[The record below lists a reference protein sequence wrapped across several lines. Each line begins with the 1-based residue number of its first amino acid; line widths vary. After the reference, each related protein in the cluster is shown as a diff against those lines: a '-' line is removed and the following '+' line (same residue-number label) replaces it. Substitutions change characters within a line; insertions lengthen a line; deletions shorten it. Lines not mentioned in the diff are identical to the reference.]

1 MAVKIHQEGLR
12 EEVFVPRR
20 GLRGGHMQTLA
31 AYFASRTDHLPLAE
45 ERLFSVDP
53 EVQVM
58 CHCHWQTERKSRTTL
73 MIVHGLEGSSTSQYV
88 IGTANKAWAAGMNV
102 VRMNMRNC
110 GGTESLSATLYHS
123 GLSAD
128 AGAVARALIEQ
139 EQLESIALAGFSMGG
154 NIVLKI
160 AGEWGAEAP
169 KEVRAVVAV
178 SPAIDLSASADAL
191 HRWDNRLYEWWFLIA
206 LAGRMRRKAELFP
219 ERFRAYPLGSIRS
232 IRDFDDRIT
241 ARYFGFN
248 GAEDYYKRASAGP
261 VLEHIAVPTQVIHA
275 LDDPFIRMLP
285 ATRQKLQ
292 QNPNVRLLESAH
304 GGHCAFLAEAN
315 GYDGR
320 WSERQIVRFVESCET
335 NVSTRGPVAQSDRA
349 SDF

>member
-1 MAVKIHQEGLR
+1 MLVQIHDPGAADD
-12 EEVFVPRR
+12 VFVPRR

-31 AYFASRTDHLPLAE
+31 AYFASRADHLPVAE
-45 ERLFSVDP
+45 ERLFSVEPD
-53 EVQVM
+53 VQVM
-58 CHCHWQTERKSRTTL
+58 CHCHWQSERKQSTTL

-128 AGAVARALIEQ
+128 VGAVARALIEE
-139 EQLESIALAGFSMGG
+139 EQLGSIALAGFSMGG
-154 NIVLKI
+154 NLVLKT
-160 AGEWGAEAP
+160 AGEWGEQAP
-169 KEVRAVVAV
+169 TQVRAVAAV

-206 LAGRMRRKAELFP
+206 LAGRMRRKSELFP
-219 ERFRAYPLGSIRS
+219 EKFRAYPLSSIRS
-232 IRDFDDRIT
+232 IREFDDRIT
-241 ARYFGFN
+241 ARHFGFD
-248 GAEDYYKRASAGP
+248 GAEDYYRRASASP
-261 VLEHIAVPTQVIHA
+261 VIERIAVPTLVIHA

-285 ATRQKLQ
+285 GTRAKLQ
-292 QNPNVRLLESAH
+292 QNPSVGLLESAH
-304 GGHCAFLAEAN
+304 GGHCAFLADAN

-320 WSERQIVRFVESCET
+320 WSERRIVRFVQEKT
-335 NVSTRGPVAQSDRA
+335 AANTHKQ
-349 SDF
+349 

>member
-1 MAVKIHQEGLR
+1 MPVEMHHSGPDED
-12 EEVFVPRR
+12 VFVPRR

-31 AYFASRTDHLPLAE
+31 AYFASRPDRLPAAE
-45 ERLFSVDP
+45 ERLFSVEP
-53 EVQVM
+53 QVQVL
-58 CHCHWQTERKSRTTL
+58 CHCHWQSERKQSTTL

-128 AGAVARALIEQ
+128 VGAVARTLIEQ
-139 EQLESIALAGFSMGG
+139 ERLSSIALAGFSMGG
-154 NIVLKI
+154 NLVLKT
-160 AGEWGAEAP
+160 AGEWGSAAP
-169 KEVRAVVAV
+169 KQVRSVVAV

-191 HRWDNRLYEWWFLIA
+191 HRWDNRLYEWWFLIG

-219 ERFRAYPLGSIRS
+219 ERFRAYPLSSIRS
-232 IRDFDDRIT
+232 IREFDDRIT

-248 GAEDYYKRASAGP
+248 GAEDYYQRASAGA
-261 VLEHIAVPTQVIHA
+261 VIEHIGVPTLVIHA

-285 ATRQKLQ
+285 GTRQKLQ
-292 QNPNVRLLESAH
+292 QNPNVRLLESPH

-320 WSERQIVRFVESCET
+320 WSERRVIRFVQEHVTSEAKT
-335 NVSTRGPVAQSDRA
+335 IVSRM
-349 SDF
+349 

>member
-1 MAVKIHQEGLR
+1 MPAKNHQEGPDDD
-12 EEVFVPRR
+12 VFIPRR

-31 AYFASRTDHLPLAE
+31 SYFASRTDHLPPAE
-45 ERLFSVDP
+45 ERLFSVEP
-53 EVQVM
+53 EVQVL
-58 CHCHWQTERKSRTTL
+58 CHCHWQSERQRSTTL
-73 MIVHGLEGSSTSQYV
+73 MILHGLEGSSTSQYV
-88 IGTANKAWAAGMNV
+88 VGTANKAWAAGMNV

-110 GGTESLSATLYHS
+110 GGTEKLSATLYHS

-139 EQLESIALAGFSMGG
+139 EQLGSIALAGFSMGG

-160 AGEWGAEAP
+160 AGEWSTAAP

-178 SPAIDLSASADAL
+178 SPAIDLSASANAL
-191 HRWDNRLYEWWFLIA
+191 HRWDNRLYEWWFLIG

-219 ERFRAYPLGSIRS
+219 ERFHAYPLASIRS

-261 VLEHIAVPTQVIHA
+261 VLQHIAVPTLIIHA

-285 ATRQKLQ
+285 GTRQNLQ
-292 QNPNVRLLESAH
+292 QNPNVQLLESSH
-304 GGHCAFLAEAN
+304 GGHCAFLADAN

-320 WSERQIVRFVESCET
+320 WSERKIIRFIQSKLPTESEA
-335 NVSTRGPVAQSDRA
+335 VSQV
-349 SDF
+349 

>member
-1 MAVKIHQEGLR
+1 MPVNMHHPGPDDD
-12 EEVFVPRR
+12 VFVPRR
-20 GLRGGHMQTLA
+20 GFRGGHMQTLA
-31 AYFASRTDHLPLAE
+31 AYFASRPDRLPAAE
-45 ERLFSVDP
+45 ERLFSV
-53 EVQVM
+53 EAQVQVL
-58 CHCHWQTERKSRTTL
+58 CHCHWQSERKQSTTL

-102 VRMNMRNC
+102 IRMNVRNC

-128 AGAVARALIEQ
+128 VGAVACALIE
-139 EQLESIALAGFSMGG
+139 EEELSSIALAGFSMGG
-154 NIVLKI
+154 NLVLKI
-160 AGEWGAEAP
+160 AGEWGTEAP
-169 KEVRAVVAV
+169 KQVRAIAAV

-206 LAGRMRRKAELFP
+206 LAGKMRRKAELFP
-219 ERFRAYPLGSIRS
+219 EKFRAYPLASIRS

-248 GAEDYYKRASAGP
+248 GAEDYYRKASASP
-261 VLEHIAVPTQVIHA
+261 FVEEIVVPTLVIHA

-285 ATRQKLQ
+285 ATRRKLQ
-292 QNPNVRLLESAH
+292 QNPNVRLLDSAH
-304 GGHCAFLAEAN
+304 GGHCGFLADAN

-320 WSERQIVRFVESCET
+320 WSERQIIRFVQEHT
-335 NVSTRGPVAQSDRA
+335 AA
-349 SDF
+349 KL

>member
-1 MAVKIHQEGLR
+1 
-12 EEVFVPRR
+12 
-20 GLRGGHMQTLA
+20 MQTLA
-31 AYFASRTDHLPLAE
+31 AYFAKRADRLPLAE
-45 ERLFSVDP
+45 ERLFSVEP

-110 GGTESLSATLYHS
+110 GGTEELSTTLYHS
-123 GLSAD
+123 GMSDDVA
-128 AGAVARALIEQ
+128 AVASALHEQ

-160 AGEWGAEAP
+160 AGEWGSEAP
-169 KEVRAVVAV
+169 KQVRAVAAI

-191 HRWDNRLYEWWFLIA
+191 HHWDNRLYEWWFLIA
-206 LAGRMRRKAELFP
+206 LAGKMRRKAELFP
-219 ERFRAYPLGSIRS
+219 GRFRTYPLASIRS
-232 IRDFDDRIT
+232 LRDFDDRIT
-241 ARYFGFN
+241 ARYFGFD
-248 GAEDYYKRASAGP
+248 GVEDYYTKASSAP
-261 VLEHIAVPTQVIHA
+261 FLEHIAVPTLVIHA
-275 LDDPFIRMLP
+275 LDDPFVRMLP
-285 ATRQKLQ
+285 GTRQKLQ
-292 QNPNVRLLESAH
+292 ENPNVRLLETAH
-304 GGHCAFLAEAN
+304 GGHCAFLAEAS

>member
-1 MAVKIHQEGLR
+1 MPVEIHQEGLQD
-12 EEVFVPRR
+12 EVFVPRR

-31 AYFASRTDHLPLAE
+31 AYFAKRADHLPAAE
-45 ERLFSVDP
+45 ERLFSVEP

-102 VRMNMRNC
+102 VRMNVRNC

-128 AGAVARALIEQ
+128 VGAIARALIEQ
-139 EQLESIALAGFSMGG
+139 QQLSSIALAGFSMGG
-154 NIVLKI
+154 NLVLKI
-160 AGEWGAEAP
+160 AGEWGTEVP
-169 KEVRAVVAV
+169 KQVRAIAAV

-206 LAGRMRRKAELFP
+206 LAGKMRRKAELFP
-219 ERFRAYPLGSIRS
+219 EKFSAYPLASIRS
-232 IRDFDDRIT
+232 LRDFDDRIT
-241 ARYFGFN
+241 ARYFGFD
-248 GAEDYYKRASAGP
+248 GVEDYYRKASASP
-261 VLEHIAVPTQVIHA
+261 FVEKIVVPTLVIHA
-275 LDDPFIRMLP
+275 LDDPFVRILP
-285 ATRQKLQ
+285 STRQMLQ
-292 QNPNVRLLESAH
+292 QNPNVWLLESAH
-304 GGHCAFLAEAN
+304 GGHCAFLADAN

-320 WSERQIVRFVESCET
+320 WSERQIIRFVEQHVTRDSKSV
-335 NVSTRGPVAQSDRA
+335 VSQL
-349 SDF
+349 